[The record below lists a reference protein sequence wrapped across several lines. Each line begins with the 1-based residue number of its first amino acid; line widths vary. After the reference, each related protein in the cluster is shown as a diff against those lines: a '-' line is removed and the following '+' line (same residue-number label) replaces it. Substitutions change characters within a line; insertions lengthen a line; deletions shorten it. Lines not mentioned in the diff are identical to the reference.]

1 MKTVLL
7 AASLALSV
15 VALPPAIAA
24 EDGDGHKTEATAAA
38 THVGYGKVV
47 SVDEQA
53 GKVKLTHEPI
63 KSLKWP
69 KMTMDFKAHDP
80 AILKGLK
87 PGDQIDFEIMKMEG
101 AYRIMKISPAAN

>member
-7 AASLALSV
+7 AASLALSLA
-15 VALPPAIAA
+15 ALPPALAA

-38 THVGYGKVV
+38 THVGRGKVI
-47 SVDEQA
+47 SVDIQA
-53 GKVKLTHEPI
+53 GTLKLTHDPI

-87 PGDQIDFEIMKMEG
+87 PGDQVDFELVKMDG
-101 AYRIMKISPAAN
+101 RYQITKISPATN